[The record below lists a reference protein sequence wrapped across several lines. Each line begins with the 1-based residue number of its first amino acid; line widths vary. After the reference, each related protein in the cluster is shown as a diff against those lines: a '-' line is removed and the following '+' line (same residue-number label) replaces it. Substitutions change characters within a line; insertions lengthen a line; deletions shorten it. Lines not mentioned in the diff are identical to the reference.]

1 MDHFDPNNTP
11 LMTQPEDWDFCH
23 GALAFPCHKQ
33 DLKWT
38 SLQEDVEFEL
48 RETSSNRLGG
58 GSMGVVFRGYCN
70 GQVVAAKAHQ
80 ALLNPEDYC
89 LDEFHNLQGVL
100 RECTHEMRILMSLG
114 SHPNIIE
121 FIGVSYYFYTDHN
134 VNIPAWILTPVAEKG
149 PLDRHIHRKP
159 GLTLTQIEKF
169 GRELGCGLLHL
180 HAHNFVHRDIKP
192 ANLLVMSN
200 GRLVIADLGLA
211 RVLEKF
217 MRISRGTGCGT
228 LAYCGPEGADS
239 VLPARDIFAAGC
251 VLVEAVLQEQPNIDK
266 RKRNDQKQR
275 SLEIAGD
282 QGSELL
288 AQTIKT
294 ALHEIP
300 WCRPKASSFMIPMD
314 PANAAVSFGEA
325 CSEPTDTEV
334 VTYITS
340 LVTKGKTPEG
350 VHKLC
355 KDAPAAIRNNERCML
370 ATVRKNGCLLEYAST
385 TMRKHKKIILAAVQQ
400 NGAALKFALPFEA
413 DRVFLEQLMPESGAG
428 SLDDQDFY
436 RAFFLKAV
444 QRDGHYLMFASRS
457 LRNDMD
463 LVVAAT
469 KNNPKVL
476 MYASAALQEELRQR
490 PPVPEVIQD
499 IPKRQP
505 SWLGWLRR
513 ISRGGG

>member
-1 MDHFDPNNTP
+1 VQRIEQ
-11 LMTQPEDWDFCH
+11 L
-23 GALAFPCHKQ
+23 GKQ
-33 DLKWT
+33 
-38 SLQEDVEFEL
+38 
-48 RETSSNRLGG
+48 
-58 GSMGVVFRGYCN
+58 
-70 GQVVAAKAHQ
+70 
-80 ALLNPEDYC
+80 
-89 LDEFHNLQGVL
+89 
-100 RECTHEMRILMSLG
+100 
-114 SHPNIIE
+114 
-121 FIGVSYYFYTDHN
+121 
-134 VNIPAWILTPVAEKG
+134 
-149 PLDRHIHRKP
+149 
-159 GLTLTQIEKF
+159 
-169 GRELGCGLLHL
+169 LGCGLLHL
-180 HAHNFVHRDIKP
+180 HQQDFVHRDIKP
-192 ANLLVMSN
+192 SNLLVMN
-200 GRLVIADLGLA
+200 DDRLVVADFGSA
-211 RVLEKF
+211 RVAFEGLN
-217 MRISRGTGCGT
+217 GTMVGT
-228 LAYCGPEGADS
+228 TPYIGPEGPSAAGF
-239 VLPARDIFAAGC
+239 PRDIFAAGC

>member
-251 VLVEAVLQEQPNIDK
+251 VLVEAVLREEPNASTRD
-266 RKRNDQKQR
+266 DQRQR
-275 SLEIAGD
+275 AVKIAREGSLI
-282 QGSELL
+282 L
-288 AQTIKT
+288 AQTISS
-294 ALHEIP
+294 ALRAIP
-300 WCRPKASSFMIPMD
+300 RTRPPASSFMTPMYPADAKVESIVADRQAIPKATDEEVIEYLEILAQTDSQGIRELFM
-314 PANAAVSFGEA
+314 NAP
-325 CSEPTDTEV
+325 EPVQNDRQCV
-334 VTYITS
+334 
-340 LVTKGKTPEG
+340 
-350 VHKLC
+350 
-355 KDAPAAIRNNERCML
+355 L
-370 ATVRKNGCLLEYAST
+370 ATVEKDGCLLEHAGV
-385 TMRKHKKIILAAVQQ
+385 TMRMDPDIILLAVQQ